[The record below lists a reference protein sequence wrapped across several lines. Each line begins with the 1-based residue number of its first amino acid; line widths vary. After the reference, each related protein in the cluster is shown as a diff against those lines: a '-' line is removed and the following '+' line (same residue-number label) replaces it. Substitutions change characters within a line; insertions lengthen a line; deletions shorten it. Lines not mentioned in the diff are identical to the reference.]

1 MTQKQYICSN
11 PLTSVSAPFCS
22 LLSKDR
28 KNNIESCSQKQKG
41 IVYEKRTIKR
51 IEKCKGGICIAKSL
65 NEIVSKFADKPIS
78 ERTYII
84 DGKEYN
90 VVSHYVGNKDIDT
103 VLSTIAKKRA
113 YEDIRNLAG

>member
-1 MTQKQYICSN
+1 M
-11 PLTSVSAPFCS
+11 
-22 LLSKDR
+22 
-28 KNNIESCSQKQKG
+28 
-41 IVYEKRTIKR
+41 
-51 IEKCKGGICIAKSL
+51 
-65 NEIVSKFADKPIS
+65 FADKPIS
-78 ERTYII
+78 EKTYII

>member
-1 MTQKQYICSN
+1 MFTLVERQKNKYRK
-11 PLTSVSAPFCS
+11 
-22 LLSKDR
+22 LLVEAER
-28 KNNIESCSQKQKG
+28 NC
-41 IVYEKRTIKR
+41 YEKRTIKR

-78 ERTYII
+78 EKTYII